1 MVEAQS
7 VWKVYQTGTLKVEA
21 LRGLD
26 LKVRKGEMVAVMGPS
41 GCGKTT
47 LLNCLSGL
55 DDITKGKVAIEG
67 VDLATMS
74 DDQKSGFRARRMG
87 FIFQAYNLLP
97 VLSAQENVELP
108 LLLAGVSEAEAHK
121 EGLSALKMVGL
132 EEWRLHK
139 PMELSGGQQQRVT
152 IARAL
157 VNKPAIVW
165 GDEPT
170 AEIRSHGRSL
180 LLGLIVFL
188 SIIALGELYALY
200 LNYQN
205 NIFLRQFVS
214 ENQTRLLVQAT
225 GLLVLGLGAAYLS
238 YLFSRAK
245 PASRA
250 GRYSR
255 KVLALSPFIAG
266 TVAFLLWFGGLGS
279 IVGGSTIGFEVYVV
293 IVLLLISLGMIFR
306 DRLIFGMAL
315 RNFVRRKTS
324 MAIVILG
331 LMIGTAMISGS
342 LVTQDTF
349 TELFTRGAYY
359 GYGFADEVVYVR

>member
-1 MVEAQS
+1 LPPADSPWMVEAQS

-26 LKVRKGEMVAVMGPS
+26 FKVRKGEMVAVMGPS

-55 DDITKGKVAIEG
+55 DDITKGMVAIEG
-67 VDLATMS
+67 VDLASMS

-108 LLLAGVSEAEAHK
+108 LLLAGVSEAEARK
-121 EGLSALKMVGL
+121 EALSALKMVGL

-170 AEIRSHGRSL
+170 GNLDSENSAEIVKLLRSL
-180 LLGLIVFL
+180 NRDYGLTFVIVTHD
-188 SIIALGELYALY
+188 SHIAQETDR
-200 LNYQN
+200 
-205 NIFLRQFVS
+205 IVS
-214 ENQTRLLVQAT
+214 MRNGQIEKETA
-225 GLLVLGLGAAYLS
+225 
-238 YLFSRAK
+238 
-245 PASRA
+245 
-250 GRYSR
+250 
-255 KVLALSPFIAG
+255 AG
-266 TVAFLLWFGGLGS
+266 TKS
-279 IVGGSTIGFEVYVV
+279 
-293 IVLLLISLGMIFR
+293 
-306 DRLIFGMAL
+306 
-315 RNFVRRKTS
+315 
-324 MAIVILG
+324 
-331 LMIGTAMISGS
+331 
-342 LVTQDTF
+342 
-349 TELFTRGAYY
+349 
-359 GYGFADEVVYVR
+359 

>member
-1 MVEAQS
+1 LALRDSPSMVEAQA
-7 VWKVYQTGTLKVEA
+7 VWKIYETGTLKVEA

-67 VDLATMS
+67 IDLATMS

-108 LLLAGVSEAEAHK
+108 LLLAGVTEAEARK
-121 EGLSALKMVGL
+121 EALSALKMVGL

-170 AEIRSHGRSL
+170 GNLDSENSAEIVKLLKSL
-180 LLGLIVFL
+180 NRDYGLTF
-188 SIIALGELYALY
+188 
-200 LNYQN
+200 
-205 NIFLRQFVS
+205 
-214 ENQTRLLVQAT
+214 
-225 GLLVLGLGAAYLS
+225 
-238 YLFSRAK
+238 
-245 PASRA
+245 
-250 GRYSR
+250 
-255 KVLALSPFIAG
+255 
-266 TVAFLLWFGGLGS
+266 
-279 IVGGSTIGFEVYVV
+279 V
-293 IVLLLISLGMIFR
+293 IVTHDSHIAQET
-306 DRLIFGMAL
+306 DRIVSM
-315 RNFVRRKTS
+315 RNGQVEKDT
-324 MAIVILG
+324 VT
-331 LMIGTAMISGS
+331 GTKS
-342 LVTQDTF
+342 
-349 TELFTRGAYY
+349 
-359 GYGFADEVVYVR
+359 